1 MDAHRYLNQRFIEDI
16 DELMKGHE
24 GMKEMFG
31 GNTVNINQR
40 FEQLEQNYSSIETT
54 NINLTNSLTKLE
66 EKFNRFVENHDT
78 LQQNFTVL
86 QSTNSSLAEKIKL
99 LERNQEETRHELE
112 LTAFDLRKEMEEKAK
127 LQKYFQELQAAKAKV
142 NGQILFEKLF
152 SLFIIQEVQ
161 ENFTTINLSTSALQ
175 NRLEEEETQTEA
187 HRKRITALENNL
199 TQIDDLKLTT
209 RLTEIEN
216 NEVDVQMKLQN
227 LESADVFLQEAHR
240 LLLIDSKF

>member
-1 MDAHRYLNQRFIEDI
+1 MHKLWLVNLPKLTILKKFSHTYGCAILRYLNQRFIEDI

-112 LTAFDLRKEMEEKAK
+112 LTANDLRKEMEEKAK
-127 LQKYFQELQAAKAKV
+127 LQKSFQELQAAKAKV
-142 NGQILFEKLF
+142 KGQILLK
-152 SLFIIQEVQ
+152 SLSLDIGG
-161 ENFTTINLSTSALQ
+161 
-175 NRLEEEETQTEA
+175 
-187 HRKRITALENNL
+187 
-199 TQIDDLKLTT
+199 
-209 RLTEIEN
+209 
-216 NEVDVQMKLQN
+216 
-227 LESADVFLQEAHR
+227 
-240 LLLIDSKF
+240 